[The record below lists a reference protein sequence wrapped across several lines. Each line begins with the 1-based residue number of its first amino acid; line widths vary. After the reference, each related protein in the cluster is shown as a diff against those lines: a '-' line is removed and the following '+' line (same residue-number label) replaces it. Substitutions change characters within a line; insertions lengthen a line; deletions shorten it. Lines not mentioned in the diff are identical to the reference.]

1 MKEHKE
7 YLFNLRLK
15 LSKIRKSADWTPSDM
30 KKVMKKLKVNKAT
43 EPVGLVN
50 ELFKPGVA
58 GSDVVDSVLTLCN
71 MIKYEYRIPVFMEL
85 TNITSIYKNKG
96 SRQDLN
102 NDRGI
107 FTVTCLR
114 SIVDNL
120 VYSDYY
126 DIIDGNMS
134 DSNVGGRHNRSIRD
148 NLFIVYGVINNALS
162 NGINLDL
169 TLYDIAKCFD
179 SQWYEESMN
188 NLWDVGVKD
197 DKFAVIAELNKEC
210 NISVRTPCGQ
220 TDRFVMSDIEMQGTV
235 MGPIKA
241 SVQMDTLGG
250 DCYMRQEGLYLYNG
264 CVSVPPL

>member
-1 MKEHKE
+1 MWKVKQKVCPKNGQSVPVAKLDEHGNLVCNRIQLQQLYIRVYKDRLRHRTVLPEYTQMKEHKE
-7 YLFNLRLK
+7 YLYNLRLK
-15 LSKIRKSADWTPSDM
+15 LSKTRKSPDWTPSDM

-43 EPVGLVN
+43 DPVGLVN

-107 FTVTCLR
+107 FTVTCMR

-126 DIIDGNMS
+126 DIMDGNMS
-134 DSNVGGRHNRSIRD
+134 DSNVGGRHTRSIGD
-148 NLFIVYGVINNALS
+148 NLFIVYGVINNALN

-169 TLYDIAKCFD
+169 TLYDSVKGIRCF
-179 SQWYEESMN
+179 
-188 NLWDVGVKD
+188 L
-197 DKFAVIAELNKEC
+197 
-210 NISVRTPCGQ
+210 
-220 TDRFVMSDIEMQGTV
+220 
-235 MGPIKA
+235 
-241 SVQMDTLGG
+241 
-250 DCYMRQEGLYLYNG
+250 
-264 CVSVPPL
+264 